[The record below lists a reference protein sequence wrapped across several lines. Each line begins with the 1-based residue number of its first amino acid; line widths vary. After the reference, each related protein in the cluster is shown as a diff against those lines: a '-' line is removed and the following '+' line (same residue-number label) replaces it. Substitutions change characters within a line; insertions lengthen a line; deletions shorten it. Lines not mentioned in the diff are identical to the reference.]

1 MSFWDNL
8 LGNDDT
14 TLKDKD
20 IAQDMIKDSKFAV
33 TSLSSAAAE
42 AVNPKLREILREQLD
57 KAVNEHFELSDMVI
71 DKGWYPAKD
80 QPIEQLRNQYEKS
93 QDLNLTL

>member
-8 LGNDDT
+8 LGNNDA

-33 TSLSSAAAE
+33 TSLSAAAAE
-42 AVNPKLREILREQLD
+42 AVNPKLREMLREQLD
-57 KAVNEHFELSDMVI
+57 NAVNEHFELSDMVI

-80 QPIEQLRNQYEKS
+80 QPIEQLRNEYENS
-93 QDLNLTL
+93 QDLDLTL